1 MRPPPLSRLV
11 TRRVDKSRARQRREC
26 VKKKRDNATPLFP
39 PLPSAFLHRI
49 TDRGGGTIIEEESD
63 RYRGCF
69 EGGERRGG
77 KMKRVELALPSTYF

>member
-26 VKKKRDNATPLFP
+26 VKKKRDNATPP
-39 PLPSAFLHRI
+39 PPPPFFIESQ
-49 TDRGGGTIIEEESD
+49 TVGGRGTIIEEESD